1 MGGIGAWIKSFRER
15 RAEGRKARR
24 AAKIER
30 AQKKARAEAQRLEH
44 KRSGDSGA
52 SAAAKPTARAG

>member
-1 MGGIGAWIKSFRER
+1 MAGIGAWIKGFRAR
-15 RAEGRKARR
+15 RAEGREARR

-44 KRSGDSGA
+44 KRGGDSGGFGG
-52 SAAAKPTARAG
+52 AG